1 MIEQK
6 EKKLNPQLKARKE
19 FIAKFKNLNEFN
31 RVSQAF
37 TIVQEANKLVRV
49 EVEEFE
55 DPKFITGEYIFENY
69 FARRENFQKYDV
81 S

>member
-6 EKKLNPQLKARKE
+6 EKNLNPQLKARKE

-37 TIVQEANKLVRV
+37 TIVQEANKLERV

-55 DPKFITGEYIFENY
+55 DPTFITGEYIFENY
-69 FARRENFQKYDV
+69 FARRENFQKSDV